1 MLYKKGYSLKP
12 LNEKDIEVDELI
24 NRFKQMEEEEIRK
37 KAEMIKSIIDKENG
51 TQRALE
57 YIEKV
62 VREWRY

>member
-1 MLYKKGYSLKP
+1 MYKKGYSLKP